1 MLTPQ
6 ELRNIPEDVVSI
18 FEECEDEIL
27 KLIGERIRAVG
38 YLNTVSLWQLIKR
51 KESLLFKRNVTRTLS
66 KYTGLSQRQI
76 RRVFKKAGAK
86 ALLHDD
92 TFLKAITTKD
102 TRKRNRTLDRIL
114 KEAYE
119 QTNGT
124 LHNWTGT
131 TANNATNHFVH
142 AMDKAAL
149 QVQSGA
155 FSYDEAIRRATR
167 DLADHMDYVTYESGH
182 KDTLEVASRRAVRT
196 GVNQMASKLTLE
208 RCKQVGAE
216 FVETTAHVGARET
229 DSEDCTNH
237 SWWQGKVFHLS
248 EEGSVGEDGKF
259 YPGFFSY
266 DQAGYGYGAG
276 ICGWNCRHSFHPFI
290 PGVSEPIYTPEELAK
305 LSEKNIEY
313 EGKKYSRYEID
324 QKQRGLERQVRK
336 YKRREILAESVGDEQ
351 EVARN
356 KAFVRKYQDELDK
369 FTKESGNRRDY
380 ERERETVGKPE
391 PDKMSRN
398 RVYEGTKW
406 QKEGNILT
414 SEQIQELYDY
424 AKSKNIILEQSFMG
438 FDGDP
443 ELVKDF
449 IDHLCLVQEKYPKLL
464 EDKTKIHLSVSYRMD
479 DKDYAETVDNK
490 VTINGYVYR
499 NKSLLEND
507 YERLM
512 KKRFFVK
519 GSNYHHIGI
528 HESAHVVANV
538 YQMPGNRIRKKLFG
552 KMEKVDYAK
561 FIKKHV
567 STYATK
573 NGKELLAES
582 YVAYSIGSKDE
593 IVLKVLKF
601 CGIL

>member
-27 KLIGERIRAVG
+27 RLIGERIRAVG

-102 TRKRNRTLDRIL
+102 TRKRTRALDKIL

-290 PGVSEPIYTPEELAK
+290 PGVSEPIYTPEELTK
-305 LSEKNIEY
+305 LNEKNIEY
-313 EGKKYSRYEID
+313 EGQKYSRYEID

-351 EVARN
+351 EVMRN
-356 KAFVRKYQDELDK
+356 RAFVRKYQDELEK
-369 FTKESGNRRDY
+369 FTKETGNRRDY
-380 ERERETVGKPE
+380 ERERETVGKDIPNNQINSE
-391 PDKMSRN
+391 MRDAYLPKMIKKLLN
-398 RVYEGTKW
+398 RDNTHDDF
-406 QKEGNILT
+406 
-414 SEQIQELYDY
+414 SENVKRED
-424 AKSKNIILEQSFMG
+424 SKVIEQFSND
-438 FDGDP
+438 FDGYIP
-443 ELVKDF
+443 AKLVKGEESCCSIFTKVDNNHWRIEREIVNAEMASGETNVDIGNPALANSIHERMHDIINQVLMRRAGLGDGLIIDNSQKYIFELERERF
-449 IDHLCLVQEKYPKLL
+449 IRNAFIECFSEFD
-464 EDKTKIHLSVSYRMD
+464 D
-479 DKDYAETVDNK
+479 DKEIYKTIDSEISFRAMTPIEMFCESAVQYKGKKEYSIYAERLYN
-490 VTINGYVYR
+490 YVIR
-499 NKSLLEND
+499 EW
-507 YERLM
+507 
-512 KKRFFVK
+512 KK
-519 GSNYHHIGI
+519 
-528 HESAHVVANV
+528 
-538 YQMPGNRIRKKLFG
+538 
-552 KMEKVDYAK
+552 
-561 FIKKHV
+561 
-567 STYATK
+567 
-573 NGKELLAES
+573 
-582 YVAYSIGSKDE
+582 
-593 IVLKVLKF
+593 
-601 CGIL
+601 

>member
-76 RRVFKKAGAK
+76 RRIFEKAGAK

-102 TRKRNRTLDRIL
+102 TRKRTRPLDKIL
-114 KEAYE
+114 REAYE

-208 RCKQVGAE
+208 RCKQVGTE

-248 EEGSVGEDGKF
+248 EEGAVGEDGKF
-259 YPGFFSY
+259 YPGFYGY

-290 PGVSEPIYTPEELAK
+290 PGVSEPIYTPEELTK
-305 LSEKNIEY
+305 LNEKNIEY
-313 EGKKYSRYEID
+313 EGQKYSRYEID
-324 QKQRGLERQVRK
+324 QKQRGLERLIRK

-369 FTKESGNRRDY
+369 FTKETGNRRDY
-380 ERERETVGKPE
+380 ERERETVGLIAEYKKNQNSVSDYQTMLRDVDNAIDIIAIN
-391 PDKMSRN
+391 PDYTREQILPFLKK
-398 RVYEGTKW
+398 YYAIGTNKYTG
-406 QKEGNILT
+406 KNILLDEKALGHMIVKHVKDGML
-414 SEQIQELYDY
+414 SKEDFRFL
-424 AKSKNIILEQSFMG
+424 KNIVEEMPYSQG
-438 FDGDP
+438 N
-443 ELVKDF
+443 
-449 IDHLCLVQEKYPKLL
+449 QETNEGYFYYFYKLT
-464 EDKTKIHLSVSYRMD
+464 DR
-479 DKDYAETVDNK
+479 NK
-490 VTINGYVYR
+490 VFDAIVKPLNDHEELFHFNLKGIKGNRAMR
-499 NKSLLEND
+499 NKRKIDRIS
-507 YERLM
+507 ERLGDDIE
-512 KKRFFVK
+512 F
-519 GSNYHHIGI
+519 
-528 HESAHVVANV
+528 
-538 YQMPGNRIRKKLFG
+538 
-552 KMEKVDYAK
+552 
-561 FIKKHV
+561 
-567 STYATK
+567 
-573 NGKELLAES
+573 
-582 YVAYSIGSKDE
+582 
-593 IVLKVLKF
+593 
-601 CGIL
+601 

>member
-27 KLIGERIRAVG
+27 RLIGERIRAVG

-76 RRVFKKAGAK
+76 RKVFKKAGAK

-102 TRKRNRTLDRIL
+102 TRKRTRALDKIL

-208 RCKQVGAE
+208 RCKQVGTE

-248 EEGSVGEDGKF
+248 EEGAVGEDGKF
-259 YPGFFSY
+259 YPGFYSY

-305 LSEKNIEY
+305 LNEKNIEY
-313 EGKKYSRYEID
+313 EGQKYSRYEID

-351 EVARN
+351 EVMRN
-356 KAFVRKYQDELDK
+356 KAFVRKWQGELDK
-369 FTKESGNRRDY
+369 FTKETGLKRDY
-380 ERERETVGKPE
+380 ERERETVRNNNNQTGAFINSKENNHSIALINKDTYNESPE
-391 PDKMSRN
+391 ETVLERLYREGVETGWISPLCGFENYKKLYEQLMNEVVGLKTTTGVEIKCISKHFMERVIGTSIDPSRVKDGILVITKREPQGYRSN
-398 RVYEGTKW
+398 SRSGTSIEGIKQT
-406 QKEGNILT
+406 
-414 SEQIQELYDY
+414 
-424 AKSKNIILEQSFMG
+424 ILEG
-438 FDGDP
+438 EVRKTTVTEEGD
-443 ELVKDF
+443 
-449 IDHLCLVQEKYPKLL
+449 ISQ
-464 EDKTKIHLSVSYRMD
+464 
-479 DKDYAETVDNK
+479 TVYGQHAV
-490 VTINGYVYR
+490 VTINPETG
-499 NKSLLEND
+499 
-507 YERLM
+507 
-512 KKRFFVK
+512 
-519 GSNYHHIGI
+519 
-528 HESAHVVANV
+528 
-538 YQMPGNRIRKKLFG
+538 KL
-552 KMEKVDYAK
+552 VQCNPLD
-561 FIKKHV
+561 
-567 STYATK
+567 
-573 NGKELLAES
+573 
-582 YVAYSIGSKDE
+582 
-593 IVLKVLKF
+593 
-601 CGIL
+601 

>member
-27 KLIGERIRAVG
+27 RLIGERIRAVG

-76 RRVFKKAGAK
+76 RRIFKKAGAK
-86 ALLHDD
+86 ALMHDD

-102 TRKRNRTLDRIL
+102 TRKRNRALDKIL

-119 QTNGT
+119 HTNGT

-208 RCKQVGAE
+208 RCKQVGTE

-248 EEGSVGEDGKF
+248 EEGAVGEDGKF

-305 LSEKNIEY
+305 LNEKNIEY
-313 EGKKYSRYEID
+313 QGQKYSRYEID

-351 EVARN
+351 EVMRN

-369 FTKESGNRRDY
+369 FTKETGNRRDY
-380 ERERETVGKPE
+380 ERERETVGKVKP
-391 PDKMSRN
+391 
-398 RVYEGTKW
+398 GTNTFEYVPKHKKRIKTQDP
-406 QKEGNILT
+406 QKESNQQIVANEVKNEKILKKVTDDWYDKHLISVKEEYLEKATPGVGNYSCDDGYDAKDENERHNVTVAEWIIKIFGGDIHLMKDRHEDEIRWPDAFWNFEYWEIKHSKVGTLSSIRGRLRSADGQLKSASNYGVSKGTILDVDPDVFDMDIIKKGIRKQ
-414 SEQIQELYDY
+414 SSD
-424 AKSKNIILEQSFMG
+424 SKFDEMDIILKSGE
-438 FDGDP
+438 
-443 ELVKDF
+443 EL
-449 IDHLCLVQEKYPKLL
+449 ID
-464 EDKTKIHLSVSYRMD
+464 
-479 DKDYAETVDNK
+479 
-490 VTINGYVYR
+490 
-499 NKSLLEND
+499 
-507 YERLM
+507 
-512 KKRFFVK
+512 
-519 GSNYHHIGI
+519 
-528 HESAHVVANV
+528 
-538 YQMPGNRIRKKLFG
+538 
-552 KMEKVDYAK
+552 
-561 FIKKHV
+561 
-567 STYATK
+567 
-573 NGKELLAES
+573 
-582 YVAYSIGSKDE
+582 
-593 IVLKVLKF
+593 VLRYLP
-601 CGIL
+601 